1 MSYMGHGT
9 TEAQLHIVCSKNTEK
24 NLKKSNIYY
33 YISSKPEGTPMYA
46 FEASV
51 LHTFTQNEEK

>member
-1 MSYMGHGT
+1 MGHGT

-24 NLKKSNIYY
+24 NFKKSNIYY